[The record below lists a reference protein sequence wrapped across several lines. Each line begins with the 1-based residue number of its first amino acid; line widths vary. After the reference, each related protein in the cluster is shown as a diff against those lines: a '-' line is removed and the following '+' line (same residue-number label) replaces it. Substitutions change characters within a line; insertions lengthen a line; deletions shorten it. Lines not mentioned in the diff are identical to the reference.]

1 MFMPD
6 QVVDYDQYGQAAMA
20 YVQYADQDT
29 STNPALAFAAFHFQK
44 GYALPDEV
52 GANIPVALVTF
63 NGATPLANIPYQADG
78 VSMAIKLN
86 NAHDYGVFA
95 KGEVWSGS
103 GATTSLGSTDQITQ
117 YSATLGVNL
126 GAHLQI
132 QSERIHGKETSGFL
146 GAYGSGGFS
155 TADGSKVDMNGFS
168 VRARLGQ
175 FSAFATYRYGQAS
188 SNFSQSILTGIKADV
203 AQDAFGIA
211 WQDRRNAV
219 VFAYSQP
226 LHIKGGDLSLKLATG
241 RTDGGTVNYATPT
254 VVLNSG
260 LKQTNY
266 EIGYT
271 RMIEQNIKI
280 GLNVIYIK
288 NPANSPG
295 FDHDF
300 GVMGMIGASF

>member
-1 MFMPD
+1 MFMPT
-6 QVVDYDQYGQAAMA
+6 QVVDYNQYGQAAMA

-29 STNPALAFAAFHFQK
+29 LAFSAFHFLK

-63 NGATPLANIPYQADG
+63 NGATPLANIPYEADG
-78 VSMAIKLN
+78 VSMTIKSS
-86 NAHDYGVFA
+86 NASGYGVFA
-95 KGEVWSGS
+95 KGAAWSGS

-117 YSATLGVNL
+117 YSATIGVNL
-126 GAHLQI
+126 GSHLQI
-132 QSERIHGKETSGFL
+132 QGERIHGAETSGFL

-155 TADGSKVDMNGFS
+155 TADGSKVDMNGIS

-175 FSAFATYRYGQAS
+175 FSAFATYRYGQAV

-203 AQDAFGIA
+203 AQDALGIA

-241 RTDGGTVNYATPT
+241 RTDGGAVNYANPT
-254 VVLNSG
+254 VVLDSG

-271 RMIEQNIKI
+271 RLIGKYTKV

-295 FDHDF
+295 FSHDL
-300 GVMGMIGASF
+300 GVMAMIGVRI